1 MAAFT
6 AGSYAELVS
15 KYPRAGG
22 AALYAHRAFRLPF
35 LSFMVAF
42 AVAVSGITSASALA
56 RAFAGDYLSV
66 FVDAPVVLAALVLV
80 GLLAVVNLRGIAE
93 SVKLN
98 VGFTLVEVAG
108 LLLIVLIAAVALG
121 QGDAEPGRAFEFKEG
136 SSVIGAAFA
145 GAALAFYALI
155 GFEDSVN
162 VAEETVEPHRTYPKV
177 IFGGLAIAGVLYLL
191 VTIGASMVVPTGD
204 LVVEQLN
211 VEAPG
216 EYRASSAET
225 LLEQL

>member
-66 FVDAPVVLAALVLV
+66 FVDVPVVLAALVLV
-80 GLLAVVNLRGIAE
+80 GLLAAVNLRGIAE

-98 VGFTLVEVAG
+98 VGFTLVEIG
-108 LLLIVLIAAVALG
+108 GPAADHARSR
-121 QGDAEPGRAFEFKEG
+121 PSRSGRATPSPAG
-136 SSVIGAAFA
+136 RSSSRTAA
-145 GAALAFYALI
+145 
-155 GFEDSVN
+155 
-162 VAEETVEPHRTYPKV
+162 R
-177 IFGGLAIAGVLYLL
+177 
-191 VTIGASMVVPTGD
+191 
-204 LVVEQLN
+204 
-211 VEAPG
+211 
-216 EYRASSAET
+216 
-225 LLEQL
+225 